1 MENTNKTLITV
12 ETLVDAP
19 VAKVWETFTQPQH
32 IINWNF
38 ASEDWCSPKAEND
51 LQVGGKFSLRMEAKD
66 GSFGFDF
73 EGTYTEV
80 KEYELVVYKLAD
92 DRTVRIEFTSEDEK
106 THVKEVFGAE
116 DTNPVELQQKGWQ
129 SILNNFKKYT
139 ESLS

>member
-1 MENTNKTLITV
+1 MENTNETLITV
-12 ETLVDAP
+12 ETLIDAP

-66 GSFGFDF
+66 GSFGFNF

-92 DRTVRIEFTSEDEK
+92 ERTVRIEFTSENEK

-116 DTNPVELQQKGWQ
+116 DTNPIELQQKGWQ
-129 SILNNFKKYT
+129 SILNNLKKYT
-139 ESLS
+139 ENLS

>member
-12 ETLVDAP
+12 ETLIDAP
-19 VAKVWETFTQPQH
+19 VAQVWETFTQPEH

-92 DRTVRIEFTSEDEK
+92 DRTVRIEFNIKDEK

>member
-12 ETLVDAP
+12 ETLIDAP
-19 VAKVWETFTQPQH
+19 VAQVWETFTQPEH

-92 DRTVRIEFTSEDEK
+92 DRTVRIEFNIKDEK

-116 DTNPVELQQKGWQ
+116 DTNPVELQQQGWQ

-139 ESLS
+139 ESLG